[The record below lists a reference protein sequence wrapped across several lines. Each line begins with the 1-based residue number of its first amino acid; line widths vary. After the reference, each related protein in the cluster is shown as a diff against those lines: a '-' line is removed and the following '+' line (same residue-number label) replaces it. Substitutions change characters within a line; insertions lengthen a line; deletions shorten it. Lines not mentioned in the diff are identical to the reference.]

1 MATAEEISAVRANV
15 NEPTEDH
22 YSDDQLSAIIDSY
35 DGDLD
40 SASAAIWRM
49 KAGRYADLADVQ
61 EGSSRRSL
69 GDLHEQALAMAK
81 TFADTAAS
89 GGAITGGMRPGRT
102 RPIERP

>member
-1 MATAEEISAVRANV
+1 MATAEEVAVVRVNT

-22 YSDDQLSAIIDSY
+22 YSDVMISDLIDAWE
-35 DGDLD
+35 GNLD
-40 SASAAIWRM
+40 AASAAIWRM

-81 TFADTAAS
+81 SFASTAAS
-89 GGAITGGMRPGRT
+89 GGEITGGMRPGRT

>member
-1 MATAEEISAVRANV
+1 MATAEDISVVRVNT

-22 YSDDQLSAIIDSY
+22 YSDELLSNLIDSY
-35 DGDLD
+35 EGDLN
-40 SASAAIWRM
+40 SASAAVWRT

-89 GGAITGGMRPGRT
+89 GGSITGGMRPGRT